1 MFIMSALR
9 FIMVVLLCVPIGYL
23 LFMLAGDL
31 ADDFNKERANNKKVK
46 RNAVNDRERSV
57 HNSRGPR
64 WSR

>member
-9 FIMVVLLCVPIGYL
+9 FIMVLLICVPIGYL

-31 ADDFNKERANNKKVK
+31 ADDFNKEQAEKKKMK
-46 RNAVNDRERSV
+46 RNIDGRERSV
-57 HNSRGPR
+57 HNGGRSR